1 MAETSK
7 FAVVGLGRFGS
18 RLAVSL
24 SESGAEVIAVDRNPR
39 LVESL
44 CDRVTL
50 AVRLDSTVEEAL
62 RAQGIGQVDA
72 AIVAIGEDFESTA
85 LTVATLKAIGVPQI
99 FARAETDTQARILSK
114 IGADAI
120 INPEREAASR
130 WAHRFMLPNLQQYI
144 ELGEGHSMIYTTA
157 PSAFHNKTLA
167 DLQLRVNYGVNLVA
181 INRRAP
187 DRAKEREGATTQV
200 VYVPT
205 AGTTILPDDV
215 LVLVGSNDGLSS
227 LPSD

>member
-1 MAETSK
+1 MAEISK

-24 SESGAEVIAVDRNPR
+24 TESGAEVIAVDRNPR

-44 CDRVTL
+44 RDSVTV
-50 AVRLDSTVEEAL
+50 AVRLDGTVEEAL

-85 LTVATLKAIGVPQI
+85 LTVATLKTIGVPQI
-99 FARAETDTQARILSK
+99 FARAETDIQARILSK

-130 WAHRFMLPNLQQYI
+130 WAHRLMLPNLSQYV
-144 ELGEGHSMIYTTA
+144 ELGEGHSMIYVTA

-167 DLQLRVNYGVNLVA
+167 ELQLRVNHGVNLVA
-181 INRRAP
+181 MKRRAP
-187 DRAKEREGATTQV
+187 DRTEGQEGATAQA

-205 AGTTILPDDV
+205 AGTTILPGDV
-215 LVLVGSNDGLSS
+215 LVLVGSDESLSG